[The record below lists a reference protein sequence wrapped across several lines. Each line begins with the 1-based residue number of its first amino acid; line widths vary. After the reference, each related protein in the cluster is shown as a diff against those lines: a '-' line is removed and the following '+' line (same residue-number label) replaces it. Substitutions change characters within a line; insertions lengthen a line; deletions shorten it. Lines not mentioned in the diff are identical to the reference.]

1 MMVGRVMHWMMNDMV
16 TMMDDTPLMVHGM
29 MNLRHRKAGQRQK

>member
-1 MMVGRVMHWMMNDMV
+1 MMVGRVMHWMMNHMV
-16 TMMDDTPLMVHGM
+16 TMMDDTLVVYGM

>member
-1 MMVGRVMHWMMNDMV
+1 MMVGRVMHWMMNDM
-16 TMMDDTPLMVHGM
+16 TMMDDTPLMVHRM